1 MMTEQEFTEYVNSV
15 SEQVDIAKAA
25 LQKII
30 NLSEGKDGNV
40 MFLAEHE
47 LRILDSIVNCAKIP
61 R

>member
-1 MMTEQEFTEYVNSV
+1 MMTKQKFTEYVNSV
-15 SEQVDIAKAA
+15 QEQVDIAKAA

-30 NLSEGKDGNV
+30 DLSEGKDGNV

-47 LRILDSIVNCAKIP
+47 MRKLDSIINCAKIP